1 MHLREEKSRRVH
13 MKGVLVACLGLSLS
27 TGRPTAPADK
37 VPLVG
42 YVCVRPSV
50 PHWLL
55 GEALQLPADVS
66 FCKPRSAKECI
77 PPLSLVNAWQLSAFQ
92 EDR

>member
-1 MHLREEKSRRVH
+1 MSQIACLGPSPFALRLSCTSRKTFPGRTSLCVTISTTLAARYDPGSYVMHLREEKSRRVH

-42 YVCVRPSV
+42 YFCV
-50 PHWLL
+50 
-55 GEALQLPADVS
+55 
-66 FCKPRSAKECI
+66 
-77 PPLSLVNAWQLSAFQ
+77 
-92 EDR
+92 